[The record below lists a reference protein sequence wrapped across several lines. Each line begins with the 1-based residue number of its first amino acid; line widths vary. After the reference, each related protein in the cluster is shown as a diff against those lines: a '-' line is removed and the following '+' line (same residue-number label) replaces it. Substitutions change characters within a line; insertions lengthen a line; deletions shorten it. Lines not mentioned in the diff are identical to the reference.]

1 MYRAIDILEEKR
13 REMVIISAHRPVL
26 EALKIMVENNIG
38 AIVVEEGGRV
48 AGIWTERDFMRNSLL
63 PDFDAARTPIGD
75 LMTRKLYSAP
85 HDTPLDRLQEMYL
98 GLFVRHIFIE
108 KNDRYIGLLSI
119 GDVLRASLIEK
130 DRRIRELNEIV
141 SWDYY
146 EDWKW
151 EKRNR

>member
-1 MYRAIDILEEKR
+1 MHRAIDLLEEKR
-13 REMVIISAHRPVL
+13 REMILISADKPVF

-38 AIVVEEGGRV
+38 AIVVEENGQI
-48 AGIWTERDFMRNSLL
+48 AGIWTERDFLRNSLL
-63 PDFDAARTPIGD
+63 PDFDPTRTKVGG
-75 LMTRKLYSAP
+75 LMTRKLHSAP
-85 HDTPLDRLQEMYL
+85 HDTPLARLQEMYL
-98 GLFVRHIFIE
+98 GLFIRHIFIE
-108 KNDRYIGLLSI
+108 KNGRFIGLLSI